1 MKDLFNK
8 GENTIF
14 TCDIRMESI
23 EKTYKVSLN
32 MVIRKGGLK
41 YTQYKKEVDIV
52 KSFI

>member
-23 EKTYKVSLN
+23 ENIYKVSLN